1 MVFRYVCGVH
11 HACHVAVPTVDAVSV
26 RFEAYGVQVAFRD
39 GPEVP
44 VSLIWQTA
52 EFRGSGE
59 YVEAEPVSSGE
70 EAAEGGFEVGG
81 FRECSGL
88 RCGCAWRA
96 RSLFCL
102 SFFVPPPYGMMCN
115 PFEVHCGY
123 V

>member
-1 MVFRYVCGVH
+1 MH

-26 RFEAYGVQVAFRD
+26 RFEADGVQVPFRD
-39 GPEVP
+39 GPEGAVL
-44 VSLIWQTA
+44 LIRQAA

-59 YVEAEPVSSGE
+59 HVEAEPVSSGE
-70 EAAEGGFEVGG
+70 EAAEGGFKIGG

-96 RSLFCL
+96 RSLFRL

-115 PFEVHCGY
+115 SFEVHSGY